1 MSVITESYSASR
13 GYSNSIHLQRER
25 EDSRE
30 GGRENREDEGE
41 DTREGRTGGSEDE
54 ERRGKEQQ
62 TVSVVTPNV
71 LG

>member
-1 MSVITESYSASR
+1 MSSRKSYSASR

-30 GGRENREDEGE
+30 GGRENGEDEGE

-54 ERRGKEQQ
+54 ERRRKDNK
-62 TVSVVTPNV
+62 PF
-71 LG
+71 L